1 VGALGPP
8 PRCDDELYNLLPFL
22 NNGDTTIKVDTKN
35 QSNDDNIFFA
45 ALNVQSSAAIVGAGI
60 VLGPADA
67 TNPINTN
74 HTLTATV
81 QDAQGHPVAGA
92 LVTFTATAGPNAG
105 LTGTGTTDVNGHA
118 TFTYSSSATGTDT
131 WSASFTDVTGATH
144 TSNDAHKTWTS
155 NNGDGT
161 PPICALSLTVPGP
174 PKSIQVTVQDSG
186 SGLNT
191 VAVTDTT
198 NANTVVAPFSSG
210 DTGAVLVTSTKI
222 DQSNASH
229 LALTVTDVAGN
240 VTKCDPIV
248 PGLARH
254 GSLRGPVTRTFLNVL
269 ASQSKVSIFNSS
281 PGLRSFTILANGK
294 SFTVKVAAG
303 QSRKINIASA
313 MLRGYKNTVRVRANG
328 SKASTAM
335 IQISS

>member
-1 VGALGPP
+1 M
-8 PRCDDELYNLLPFL
+8 
-22 NNGDTTIKVDTKN
+22 T
-35 QSNDDNIFFA
+35 
-45 ALNVQSSAAIVGAGI
+45 
-60 VLGPADA
+60 
-67 TNPINTN
+67 
-74 HTLTATV
+74 
-81 QDAQGHPVAGA
+81 
-92 LVTFTATAGPNAG
+92 
-105 LTGTGTTDVNGHA
+105 
-118 TFTYSSSATGTDT
+118 
-131 WSASFTDVTGATH
+131 
-144 TSNDAHKTWTS
+144 
-155 NNGDGT
+155 
-161 PPICALSLTVPGP
+161 GP

-186 SGLNT
+186 SGLKT

-198 NANTVVAPFSSG
+198 NATTVVPPFSSG

-222 DQSNASH
+222 DQNNASH

-254 GSLRGPVTRTFLNVL
+254 GSLRGPVTTFLNLL

-294 SFTVKVAAG
+294 SFTLKVAAG

-313 MLRGYKNTVRVRANG
+313 MLRGHKNTVRVRANG